1 MINRNVR
8 YSVRDYM
15 NLPESEER
23 RYELI
28 EGEMYMVPSPTTGH
42 QRTAVE
48 LETVLVGFVRSRG
61 LGEVLHAPLDVV
73 LSDEDVLQPDIMF
86 VSKHRSSIVT
96 SSNIQGAPDLVVEIL
111 SPGTAKRD
119 RTIKRARYG
128 RFGVREYWI
137 VDPESKSLEVTRAG
151 ESGLETVRVYP
162 EGTVATSPLLEG
174 LRIEVS
180 TIFG

>member
-15 NLPESEER
+15 SLPESEDK

-28 EGEMYMVPSPTTGH
+28 DGELYMVPSPIVSH
-42 QRTAVE
+42 QRTSMRLSRILHDLVE
-48 LETVLVGFVRSRG
+48 SQG
-61 LGEVLHAPLDVV
+61 LGEVFTAPLDVV

-86 VSKHRSSIVT
+86 VSEGRSGIVGN
-96 SSNIQGAPDLVVEIL
+96 NIRGAPDLVVEIL

-119 RTIKRARYG
+119 KTIKRASYG

-137 VDPESKSLEVTRAG
+137 VDPESRSLEVMRAG

-162 EGTVATSPLLEG
+162 EGTFATSPLLEG